1 MPQTHKVMLELTLAS
16 LLTLPAVAAAPQ
28 GAMTADAASQII
40 DGCVVHAKSK
50 KQSHA
55 IDVYDDGGQP
65 VALLRMDGNP
75 PGVTAFAMQTA
86 AAVAHWHFST
96 ADMSVAAKDTPGFVS
111 APLVVTVPGGIPVFS
126 SGGKQ
131 FVGAVGVSGEA
142 PQDDVACVEARV
154 KAAGFSLFR
163 KP

>member
-1 MPQTHKVMLELTLAS
+1 MQQTRKALVPVLLAS
-16 LLTLPAVAAAPQ
+16 AFALPTFAAAPQ
-28 GAMTADAASQII
+28 GAITADAASRII

-55 IDVYDDGGQP
+55 IVVFDSGGHP

-75 PGVTAFAMQTA
+75 PGVTAFAMQKA

-96 ADMSVAAKDTPGFVS
+96 ADMAVAAKDTPGFAN

-126 SGGKQ
+126 SDGVQ

-142 PQDDVACVEARV
+142 PQDDVACAEAGV
-154 KAAGFSLFR
+154 KAAGFLASR